1 MQHRNADA
9 LSRVPCRQRG
19 LGTESQDQEENVT
32 DKLEVKSATTVNIV
46 ELNTETES
54 VCLKIEELQN
64 EDHDLRHVI
73 ACLDSK

>member
-1 MQHRNADA
+1 MQTTWTENRKTGPGRKCN
-9 LSRVPCRQRG
+9 RQ
-19 LGTESQDQEENVT
+19 TWI
-32 DKLEVKSATTVNIV
+32 KSATTVNIV

-54 VCLKIEELQN
+54 VCLKIEELQS